1 MNNENENKVN
11 GTAAAD
17 NGAACVSEGALS
29 IAENAAGVRYLF
41 PVRSNA
47 EIGSDTECR
56 INGFSEL
63 WTALAGDNGAA
74 VADLVRGA
82 LEGAVDF
89 NLMPIGRARRSKS
102 GVISYT
108 TDDETPKGIM
118 AATAFCLWVKIGT
131 EWKLLSNVLD
141 SVGIAIPATVALKNG
156 RKFRNRLRKLVIKGM
171 AQRINLMKHWR
182 SCANCRERMRRL
194 NQKCRRRLLSKGTA
208 NGARRVW
215 YGRTMRTAFRRFFEV
230 YGGIVSW
237 RNQNLCIFSCMD
249 CWRFGC
255 GN

>member
-171 AQRINLMKHWR
+171 AYADIIEEEKSESKRKNGKPSTEDKLNEALAQLRELQRENAALKSEMSAALAK
-182 SCANCRERMRRL
+182 
-194 NQKCRRRLLSKGTA
+194 
-208 NGARRVW
+208 
-215 YGRTMRTAFRRFFEV
+215 
-230 YGGIVSW
+230 
-237 RNQNLCIFSCMD
+237 
-249 CWRFGC
+249 
-255 GN
+255 

>member
-171 AQRINLMKHWR
+171 AYADIIEEEKSESKRKNGKPSTEDKLNEALSQLRELQRENAALKSEMSAALAK
-182 SCANCRERMRRL
+182 
-194 NQKCRRRLLSKGTA
+194 
-208 NGARRVW
+208 
-215 YGRTMRTAFRRFFEV
+215 
-230 YGGIVSW
+230 
-237 RNQNLCIFSCMD
+237 
-249 CWRFGC
+249 
-255 GN
+255 

>member
-63 WTALAGDNGAA
+63 WTALAGDNGAE
-74 VADLVRGA
+74 VAELVRCALKGA
-82 LEGAVDF
+82 LDF
-89 NLMPIGRARRSKS
+89 NLMPIGRARRSNS
-102 GVISYT
+102 GVVSYT
-108 TDDETPKGIM
+108 TDDETPRGIM

-131 EWKLLSNVLD
+131 DWKLLSNVLD
-141 SVGIAIPATVALKNG
+141 AIGVAIPATVALKNG
-156 RKFRNRLRKLVIKGM
+156 RKYRNRLRKLVIKGM
-171 AQRINLMKHWR
+171 AYADIIAEEKSESKRKNGKPSTEDKLNEALAQLRELQRENAALKSEMSAALAK
-182 SCANCRERMRRL
+182 
-194 NQKCRRRLLSKGTA
+194 
-208 NGARRVW
+208 
-215 YGRTMRTAFRRFFEV
+215 
-230 YGGIVSW
+230 
-237 RNQNLCIFSCMD
+237 
-249 CWRFGC
+249 
-255 GN
+255 